1 LALSHQQDFGEDN
14 MASHTRTDWHR
25 RAVLGGLA
33 TAPLAGPTLAAL
45 EHVSFKVPD
54 GACDCH
60 HHIYDPR
67 WAYAPTAV
75 LRPAPATAADY
86 RRYQARIGA
95 GRSIAV
101 TPSTYAFNNECTAD
115 FLRQQG
121 ARAVGVAVVPD
132 DVDATTLKNLHAAG
146 FRGARLNIGPGNP
159 LGPDAMMPLAR
170 RIAPLGWHMQL
181 NLTAPLYAEHQDVIL
196 KLPVTVVV
204 DHMAE
209 IPGQDGVASPAFA
222 ALRRFI
228 DAGKTWVKLSGPD
241 SGSKSGPPGYA
252 DRIAIARALVTAAP
266 ERCVWGSNWPFPSSK
281 PDNRPDAVL
290 MLDLVKIWAPDEKL
304 RQQILVENPERLYG
318 FDPRHRPA
326 PLKA

>member
-1 LALSHQQDFGEDN
+1 
-14 MASHTRTDWHR
+14 MASHTDWHR

-33 TAPLAGPTLAAL
+33 AAPFAGPARAELDK
-45 EHVSFKVPD
+45 VSFKVPD

-60 HHIYDPR
+60 HHVYDPR

-75 LRPAPATAADY
+75 LKPPPATAGDY
-86 RRYQARIGA
+86 RRYQARIGTS
-95 GRSIAV
+95 RSIAV

-115 FLRQQG
+115 FLKRQG
-121 ARAVGVAVVPD
+121 ARAVGVAVVPA
-132 DVDATTLKNLHAAG
+132 DVDAATLKTLHAAG
-146 FRGARLNIGPGNP
+146 FRGVRVQSGAGNP

-204 DHMAE
+204 DHMAG
-209 IPGQDGVASPAFA
+209 IPGQDGVKSPAYA

-241 SGSKSGPPGYA
+241 SGSQSGPPGYA
-252 DRIAIARALVTAAP
+252 DRIAIASALVTAAP
-266 ERCVWGSNWPFPSSK
+266 QRCVWGSNWPFPSSNANRK
-281 PDNRPDAVL
+281 PPDAVL
-290 MLDLVKIWAPDEKL
+290 MLDIVKSWAPDEKL
-304 RQQILVENPERLYG
+304 RHRILVENPEILYG
-318 FDPRHRPA
+318 FDPKHRPA
-326 PLKA
+326 AKP